1 MCTFHHSLFIILIL
15 IAAFIER
22 IIASFQ
28 PCLAAATAQGRLVP
42 HMLYIWRS
50 TPRTLQAWVAHLACL
65 VGPYFPHA
73 DGEAVGVEHVSAF
86 NASLSFSRIF
96 STCGV
101 IRSSTNL
108 AADTPWAHPF
118 LLRLVWLGEVLFW
131 QTEEVERFAAWG
143 TVQHFVFTS
152 RLTDETKLF
161 VMKCFW
167 CYYASA
173 MYFNILIIKWFPFF
187 VSGSFL
193 NSWL

>member
-15 IAAFIER
+15 IAAFTER
-22 IIASFQ
+22 TVASFQ

-50 TPRTLQAWVAHLACL
+50 TSRTLQAWVAHPACL
-65 VGPYFPHA
+65 VGPHFPHA

-86 NASLSFSRIF
+86 NA
-96 STCGV
+96 
-101 IRSSTNL
+101 NL

-143 TVQHFVFTS
+143 IVQHFVFTS
-152 RLTDETKLF
+152 RPTDETKLF

-187 VSGSFL
+187 VSG
-193 NSWL
+193 